1 MIYKYPEYFARFYD
15 TIYHSIRDD
24 VDNDYWLNQ
33 VLSANGRVL
42 EAGVGTGRLFM
53 NSLEKG
59 ADVYGLDISENM
71 LNILYQKLPADQHF
85 RISQQN
91 IADFRYDFRFM
102 LAIAPFRVM
111 MHLIEKD
118 EQLASLNNICRHLE
132 PGGRFIFDTFVP
144 DLNQLLKGFDNSLQF
159 EGAYELGK
167 IVRRYV
173 STKPDLINQLIN
185 IDFHL
190 EWEDE
195 NGMNHEDW
203 AVPMRFYF
211 RYELEHLIERS
222 DFSKYVIYGDFL
234 GSELKKDSKEFVVV
248 CQK

>member
-15 TIYHSIRDD
+15 TIYHSIRDE
-24 VDNDYWLNQ
+24 VDNDYWLKQ
-33 VLSANGRVL
+33 VLTCKSRVL
-42 EAGVGTGRLFM
+42 EAGVGTGRLFI
-53 NSLEKG
+53 NSLGEG
-59 ADVYGLDISENM
+59 ADVFGLDISENM
-71 LNILYQKLPADQHF
+71 LNILYGKLPADQHF

-91 IADFRYDFRFM
+91 IVDFKYAYTFG
-102 LAIAPFRVM
+102 LVIAPFRVM
-111 MHLIEKD
+111 MHLVEKD
-118 EQLASLNNICRHLE
+118 EQLAALNNICKHLD
-132 PGGRFIFDTFVP
+132 PGGTFIFDAFVP

-159 EGAYELGK
+159 EGEYEPGK
-167 IVRRYV
+167 KVRRYV

-190 EWEDE
+190 EWEEED
-195 NGMNHEDW
+195 GIHHEDW

-222 DFSKYVIYGDFL
+222 DFTKYAIYGDFR
-234 GSELKKDSKEFVVV
+234 GSELNKDSKEFVVI

>member
-15 TIYHSIRDD
+15 TIYHSIRDE
-24 VDNDYWLNQ
+24 VDNDYWLKQ
-33 VLSANGRVL
+33 VIAAEGRVL

-59 ADVYGLDISENM
+59 ADAFGLDISENM
-71 LNILYQKLPADQHF
+71 LNILYRKLSPDQHF
-85 RISQQN
+85 RITQQN
-91 IADFRYDFRFM
+91 IVDFKYDFSFG
-102 LAIAPFRVM
+102 LVIAPFRVM
-111 MHLIEKD
+111 MHVIEKED
-118 EQLASLNNICRHLE
+118 QIAALNNVYKHLE
-132 PGGRFIFDTFVP
+132 PGGKFIFDTFVP
-144 DLNQLLKGFDNSLQF
+144 DLNQLIKGFDNFLQF
-159 EGAYELGK
+159 EGEYEPGK
-167 IVRRYV
+167 KVRRYV

-190 EWEDE
+190 EWEE
-195 NGMNHEDW
+195 KNEILHEDW

-222 DFSKYVIYGDFL
+222 DFSRYSIYGDFM
-234 GSELKKDSKEFVVV
+234 GSELNKDSKEFVVV

>member
-1 MIYKYPEYFARFYD
+1 MIYKYPKYFSRFYD
-15 TIYHSIRDD
+15 TIYHSMRDEAD
-24 VDNDYWLNQ
+24 RDYWLNQ
-33 VLSANGRVL
+33 VLAAKGRVL

-71 LNILYQKLPADQHF
+71 LGILYSKLTPEQHF
-85 RISQQN
+85 RISQQS
-91 IADFRYDFRFM
+91 IVDFSYDFSFS

-111 MHLIEKD
+111 MHLIEKE
-118 EQLASLNNICRHLE
+118 EQLAALNNVCKHLE
-132 PGGRFIFDTFVP
+132 PGGKFIFDAFVP
-144 DLNQLLKGFDNSLQF
+144 DLNQLIKGFDNSLQF
-159 EGAYELGK
+159 DGEYEPGK
-167 IVRRYV
+167 KVKRYV

-190 EWEDE
+190 EWEEDD
-195 NGMNHEDW
+195 GIRHEDW

-222 DFSKYVIYGDFL
+222 DFGKYAIYGDFA
-234 GSELKKDSKEFVVV
+234 GSELNKDSKEFVVV